1 MMNRKLISLLI
12 LMLGCLTIVNA
23 QNDGKIVLK
32 GTIVDG
38 STNELETATAKAS
51 GKDAEIAKMKT
62 ECEEMTKKLNWIR
75 KTKAEADAEIK
86 KLTNQV
92 NLLKKE
98 LNK

>member
-38 STNELETATAKAS
+38 STNEPVAFANLGLLGTVAGVAS
-51 GKDAEIAKMKT
+51 DMDGKFEYGWK
-62 ECEEMTKKLNWIR
+62 IR
-75 KTKAEADAEIK
+75 TDCSR
-86 KLTNQV
+86 
-92 NLLKKE
+92 
-98 LNK
+98 